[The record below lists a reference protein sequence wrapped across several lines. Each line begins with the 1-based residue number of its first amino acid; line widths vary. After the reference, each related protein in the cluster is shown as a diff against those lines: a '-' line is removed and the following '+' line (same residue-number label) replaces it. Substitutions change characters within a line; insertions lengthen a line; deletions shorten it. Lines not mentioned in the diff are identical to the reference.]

1 MKKCCFSVKVYL
13 SEHGTPHSIIKAI
26 PSIDSNNETT
36 RFQCSSLRSLK
47 EVSNDFATCLYV
59 VNHNRNSMSNRS
71 KKRVI
76 CRQTNENLAL
86 VSISQ

>member
-1 MKKCCFSVKVYL
+1 MKKCCFSVTVYL
-13 SEHGTPHSIIKAI
+13 SEHGTPHSIIKAV
-26 PSIDSNNETT
+26 PSIDINNETKLT
-36 RFQCSSLRSLK
+36 MFFSEIFK
-47 EVSNDFATCLYV
+47 GAKYDFATCLYV
-59 VNHNRNSMSNRS
+59 VNHDRNSVSNRS